1 MHIHEL
7 AQKYRQGISKTW
19 DDIRVLKHL
28 YISLGRDKV
37 FDPKYYFGNE
47 GTMKKIYMLAERKR
61 HDKTFGT
68 DTRELICYSLANK
81 FKQLVE
87 DEEFSEYGFQC
98 KVTVPINIG
107 DHVSNIIQLRNHV
120 RVEADLQLDCEYI
133 QTGRKTRNFFI
144 IDHSL
149 SQEEKQREMLKID
162 QDIHYIQEE
171 SDYKDHA
178 IERLTQRIKGKEL
191 DERIEILVSDPE
203 INQLSDR
210 IGYIEFYQYYKG
222 IMQQIVS
229 PKEFGHQVYLL
240 HCCKQKDPEKRTE
253 EDYTSCLYV
262 STSKKSNVYLLSR
275 KDMKYKRVDL
285 ATIPTLTES
294 GLQIGLKPKENGA
307 KMLRREV
314 ECAIKEQRLGQGR

>member
-47 GTMKKIYMLAERKR
+47 GTIKKIYMLAERKR

-87 DEEFSEYGFQC
+87 DQEFSEYGFQC
-98 KVTVPINIG
+98 EVTVPINIG
-107 DHVSNIIQLRNHV
+107 D
-120 RVEADLQLDCEYI
+120 
-133 QTGRKTRNFFI
+133 
-144 IDHSL
+144 
-149 SQEEKQREMLKID
+149 EEKQREMLKID